1 MINISREESLKVI
14 SAKVLDADMTLLKKR
29 DFSDNTLEVLS
40 NQTPA
45 FIRNT
50 AHSKFS
56 TDNID
61 RLFLAYNYDNAIG
74 LSQLKKLMMYS
85 LLTRTNEIDLDR
97 YLDNVYS
104 GYDPVIATDAFILSE
119 PDKIPYIEV
128 VDLIESGIY
137 EIKDSKLSLKP
148 ELAKEI
154 GSLGIELLSSRD
166 GRYKVLL
173 NVDEAALND
182 DRIVFDDYRLARSIS
197 EMSKTPDWE
206 DAKEF
211 IKDYLGDG
219 VQRIDAD
226 ELEHYY
232 YMYQVDLRLACLRR
246 LVNENYE
253 SFINE
258 VRHGTVDETI
268 NRAEE
273 IVTKGNIKDFIN
285 DEIPGIS
292 VENYGALITICDP
305 LDEIYTEWGK
315 RRNLHTYSDIEKAIE
330 SAAEKIS
337 LRLEREKAV
346 KEQKTAKD
354 APLADKPNTK
364 PVKKVRR

>member
-1 MINISREESLKVI
+1 MMSKKVRPE
-14 SAKVLDADMTLLKKR
+14 DMGLIIRR

-50 AHSKFS
+50 AHSKFK

-61 RLFLAYNYDNAIG
+61 RLFLAYNYDNVIG

-85 LLTRTNEIDLDR
+85 LLSNSNEIDLER
-97 YLDNVYS
+97 YLDKVYS
-104 GYDPVIATDAFILSE
+104 GSDPVTTTDAFILSA
-119 PDKIPYIEV
+119 PDKLPFIEV
-128 VDLIESGIY
+128 MDLIESSIY
-137 EIKDSKLSLKP
+137 EIKDSKLSLMP
-148 ELAKEI
+148 ELAKEV

-173 NVDEAALND
+173 NVDEAVLND
-182 DRIVFDDYRLARSIS
+182 DRIVFDDHRLARRIQ
-197 EMSKTPDWE
+197 ELSKTPDWQ

-211 IKDYLGDG
+211 IKDYLGDA

-226 ELEHYY
+226 ELDHYF

-246 LVNENYE
+246 LVNENFE

-258 VRHGTVDETI
+258 IRHGTIDEAI

-273 IVTKGNIKDFIN
+273 IVTKGNIRDFIN
-285 DEIPGIS
+285 EEIPGIRI
-292 VENYGALITICDP
+292 EQYGALITVCDP

-315 RRNLHTYSDIEKAIE
+315 RRDLQTYSDIEKAIQ
-330 SAAEKIS
+330 SAGEKLC
-337 LRLEREKAV
+337 LRLEREKAAR
-346 KEQKTAKD
+346 EQKPAED
-354 APLADKPNTK
+354 APLTDKPHFK
-364 PVKKVRR
+364 PGKKFRR

>member
-1 MINISREESLKVI
+1 MIHISREELLKAI
-14 SAKVLDADMTLLKKR
+14 SAKVLDVDMAMLKKR
-29 DFSDNTLEVLS
+29 DFSDNTLEVLAY
-40 NQTPA
+40 QTPA

-50 AHSKFS
+50 THSKFR
-56 TDNID
+56 TENID
-61 RLFLAYNYDNAIG
+61 RLFLAYNYDDVIG

-85 LLTRTNEIDLDR
+85 LFTRTNEIDLDR

-104 GYDPVIATDAFILSE
+104 GYDPVIATDAFILST

-128 VDLIESGIY
+128 MDLIESGIY
-137 EIKDSKLSLKP
+137 EIKDSKLSLMP

-197 EMSKTPDWE
+197 ELSKTPDWE

-211 IKDYLGDG
+211 VKDYLGDG
-219 VQRIDAD
+219 VQQIDCYNI
-226 ELEHYY
+226 EHYY

-258 VRHGTVDETI
+258 VRHGTIDETI

-315 RRNLHTYSDIEKAIE
+315 RRDLHAYSDIEKAIE
-330 SAAEKIS
+330 SAAEKVC
-337 LRLEREKAV
+337 LRLKREKTAR
-346 KEQKTAKD
+346 EQKPSES
-354 APLADKPNTK
+354 APFTDKPNYK
-364 PVKKVRR
+364 PKKTRR

>member
-1 MINISREESLKVI
+1 MIYISREESLKAI
-14 SAKVLDADMTLLKKR
+14 STKVLDADMALLEKR

-40 NQTPA
+40 YQTPA

-50 AHSKFS
+50 AHSKFR

-61 RLFLAYNYDNAIG
+61 RLFLAYNYDDVIG

-85 LLTRTNEIDLDR
+85 ILTNRNEIDLDR

-104 GYDPVIATDAFILSE
+104 GCDPVIATDAFILSA

-128 VDLIESGIY
+128 MDLIDSGIY
-137 EIKDSKLSLKP
+137 EIKDSKLSLMP

-154 GSLGIELLSSRD
+154 GSLGIELLSSRE
-166 GRYKVLL
+166 GRYKVLM

-197 EMSKTPDWE
+197 ELSKTPDWQ

-219 VQRIDAD
+219 VQQIDCYNI
-226 ELEHYY
+226 EHYY

-246 LVNENYE
+246 LVNENYNG
-253 SFINE
+253 FI
-258 VRHGTVDETI
+258 
-268 NRAEE
+268 EE
-273 IVTKGNIKDFIN
+273 IRQR
-285 DEIPGIS
+285 
-292 VENYGALITICDP
+292 YA
-305 LDEIYTEWGK
+305 TELLMK
-315 RRNLHTYSDIEKAIE
+315 
-330 SAAEKIS
+330 
-337 LRLEREKAV
+337 
-346 KEQKTAKD
+346 Q
-354 APLADKPNTK
+354 
-364 PVKKVRR
+364 